1 MKSLLKFIT
10 GASKKKD
17 HGSLKKKDMLEGEI
31 TKSKIKGK
39 SKSGKERKSK
49 KERRS
54 KRSSPG
60 SVVSEQ
66 TEATTLSDA
75 AVNEHLIQD
84 YISKVNEH
92 ASVEELLQFYASEEV
107 PIKFDDMA
115 PMPAVAVQTEIVKL
129 TKSFKDFKFS
139 YDSVKEIKPGVVL
152 VEELVVSGTH
162 NGEPYRFAVFPP
174 VPASGKHAVLDPER
188 MWFTMNKDGK
198 IVKEVI
204 MALGNLT
211 GPPGMY
217 ISIGGNMDMP
227 PPPAEE
233 EAP

>member
-10 GASKKKD
+10 GASKKED
-17 HGSLKKKDMLEGEI
+17 NGSRKKKDALDSEA
-31 TKSKIKGK
+31 K
-39 SKSGKERKSK
+39 SKSKGTSKSNKDRKSR
-49 KERRS
+49 KEAKI
-54 KRSSPG
+54 KRSAKG

-92 ASVEELLQFYASEEV
+92 ASVEELLQFYAREDA

-115 PMPAVAVQTEIVKL
+115 PMPAVAVQTEIVNL

-139 YDSVKEIKPGVVL
+139 YDSVKEIKPGVVQ
-152 VEELVVSGTH
+152 VDELVVSGTH
-162 NGEPYRFAVFPP
+162 NGEPYKFAVFPP
-174 VPASGKHAVLDPER
+174 VPATGKHVVLDPER
-188 MWFTMNKDGK
+188 SWFYMNDGK

-204 MALGNLT
+204 TALGNLT

-217 ISIGGNMDMP
+217 ISIGGNMDMAP
-227 PPPAEE
+227 PPPQEE
-233 EAP
+233 ESP